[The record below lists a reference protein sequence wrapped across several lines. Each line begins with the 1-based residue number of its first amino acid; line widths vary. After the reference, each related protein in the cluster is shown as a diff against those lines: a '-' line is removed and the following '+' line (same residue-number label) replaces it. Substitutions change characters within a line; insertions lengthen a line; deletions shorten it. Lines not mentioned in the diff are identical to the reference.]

1 MKTIPSK
8 SVYYNSVSDNY
19 DFSRRAGPR
28 SSRVLIDML
37 SPIENLRVLDIGCG
51 TGNFLAKLHQ
61 MSRRLVGLDIS
72 AGMLAKVRTKVT
84 DAVLVEGDASLM
96 PFSGK
101 SFDAAYCIQ
110 VVHHISDK
118 TKFLQEVYRI
128 LRSNGRFVIQT
139 CSHEQLATFVAS
151 HYFPEGFEFERKRF
165 PRIEEISA
173 LLTEVGFSDIDIC
186 PCPFDGLS
194 TESPEVYLN
203 KRYRDGLSTFSY
215 LRPKDIEQGCDRI
228 RQDLVSGEAIR
239 VVNKLR
245 QTTERIGGQVTF
257 MKSAKF

>member
-1 MKTIPSK
+1 
-8 SVYYNSVSDNY
+8 
-19 DFSRRAGPR
+19 
-28 SSRVLIDML
+28 ML
-37 SPIENLRVLDIGCG
+37 SLIEDARVLDIGCG
-51 TGNFLAKLHQ
+51 TGNFLAELHPI
-61 MSRRLVGLDIS
+61 SRGVVGLDIS
-72 AGMLAKVRTKVT
+72 TGMLAKARAKVT

-110 VVHHISDK
+110 VFHHISDK
-118 TKFLQEVYRI
+118 TKFLQEVYHI

-139 CSHEQLATFVAS
+139 CSHEQLATFVVS

-173 LLTEVGFSDIDIC
+173 LLTKAGFCGIDVR

-194 TESPEVYLN
+194 TESPEGYLD

-215 LRPKDIEQGCDRI
+215 LSPEDIERGCEKI
-228 RQDLVSGEAIR
+228 RQDLASGEAIR

-245 QTTERIGGQVTF
+245 RTTEQIGGQVTF
-257 MKSAKF
+257 IKSVKS

>member
-1 MKTIPSK
+1 MPSK

-37 SPIENLRVLDIGCG
+37 SPVDNARVLDIGCG
-51 TGNFLAKLHQ
+51 TGNFLAELHQ
-61 MSRRLVGLDIS
+61 ISRKLVGLDIS
-72 AGMLAKVRTKVT
+72 AGMLAKARVKVI
-84 DAVLVEGDASLM
+84 DAVLVEGDVSLM

-101 SFDAAYCIQ
+101 SFNAAYCIQ
-110 VVHHISDK
+110 VFHHISDK
-118 TKFLQEVYRI
+118 KKFLQQVHRI

-139 CSHEQLATFVAS
+139 CSHEQLATFVVS

-165 PRIEEISA
+165 SRIEEISA
-173 LLTEVGFSDIDIC
+173 LLTEAGFCNIDVC
-186 PCPFDGLS
+186 PCSFDGLS
-194 TESPEVYLN
+194 TESAESYLD

-215 LRPKDIEQGCDRI
+215 LTPKDIEQGCDRI

-239 VVNKLR
+239 VADKLR
-245 QTTERIGGQVTF
+245 QATERIGGQVTF
-257 MKSAKF
+257 IKSAKF

>member
-1 MKTIPSK
+1 MPSK

-37 SPIENLRVLDIGCG
+37 SPIDNLRVLDIGCG
-51 TGNFLAKLHQ
+51 TGNFLAKLYQ
-61 MSRRLVGLDIS
+61 VSCKLVGLDIS
-72 AGMLAKVRTKVT
+72 AGMLAKARAKVT

-96 PFSGK
+96 PFSSK

-110 VVHHISDK
+110 VFHHISDK

-128 LRSNGRFVIQT
+128 LRSNGQFVIQT
-139 CSHEQLATFVAS
+139 CSHEQLATFVVY
-151 HYFPEGFEFERKRF
+151 HYFPRGFEFERKRF

-173 LLTEVGFSDIDIC
+173 LLTEVGFCNIEVC

-194 TESPEVYLN
+194 TESPEAYLD

-215 LRPKDIEQGCDRI
+215 LSSEDIEQGCDRI
-228 RQDLVSGEAIR
+228 RQDLASGKAIK
-239 VVNKLR
+239 VVETLR
-245 QTTERIGGQVTF
+245 ETIERISGQVTF
-257 MKSAKF
+257 IRSVKS

>member
-1 MKTIPSK
+1 MRTIPSK
-8 SVYYNSVSDNY
+8 SIYYNSVSDNY

-37 SPIENLRVLDIGCG
+37 SPIDNARVLDIGCG
-51 TGNFLAKLHQ
+51 TGNFLVELHQ
-61 MSRRLVGLDIS
+61 ISGKLVGLDIS
-72 AGMLAKVRTKVT
+72 AGMLAKVRAKVA

-96 PFSGK
+96 PFSAE

-110 VVHHISDK
+110 VFHHISNK
-118 TKFLQEVYRI
+118 AKFLQEVYRI
-128 LRSNGRFVIQT
+128 LRNNGRFVIQT
-139 CSHEQLATFVAS
+139 CSHEQLATFVVS
-151 HYFPEGFEFERKRF
+151 HYFPEGFEFERKRI
-165 PRIEEISA
+165 PRIEEIST
-173 LLTEVGFSDIDIC
+173 LLTEAGFCSIDIC

-194 TESPEVYLN
+194 TESAEAYLD

-215 LRPKDIEQGCDRI
+215 LTPKDIEQGCERI

-239 VVNKLR
+239 ALKKLR

-257 MKSAKF
+257 IKSTKF